1 MTIAMVVMVVMTSVS
16 CATKKG
22 VGAEALTGEWAV
34 KAVKGT
40 AINETAGDNA
50 PFIGFSAAEKQVYG
64 SLGCN
69 RLTGVLNYD
78 AATGEIDFSHIGST
92 RMMCPDMTNED
103 LILRALPE
111 VKQLKVKAGTMVLAD
126 EQGNEVMTLK
136 KR

>member
-69 RLTGVLNYD
+69 RLTRCS
-78 AATGEIDFSHIGST
+78 I
-92 RMMCPDMTNED
+92 MTP
-103 LILRALPE
+103 LRARLIFHI
-111 VKQLKVKAGTMVLAD
+111 
-126 EQGNEVMTLK
+126 
-136 KR
+136 